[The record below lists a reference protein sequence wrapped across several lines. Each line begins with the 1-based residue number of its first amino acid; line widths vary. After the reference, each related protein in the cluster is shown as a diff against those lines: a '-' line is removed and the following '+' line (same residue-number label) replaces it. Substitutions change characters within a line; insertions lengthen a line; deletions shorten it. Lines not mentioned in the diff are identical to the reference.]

1 MQVEASNPSDDPAHT
16 PPRRVSGRSESIA
29 LPTPCG
35 RRPRRDRSGCG
46 ADRRALFV
54 GSVFVAALLACGCQT
69 SSQATKQTRAESIA
83 PAKGDDTAVL
93 ASATT
98 GQNGNVVT
106 TANGSSNGGAQTAQT
121 GAKDAGGSRW
131 GSFFGHKD
139 TKDTGDG
146 LVLPRNDEAAE
157 NGAADKT
164 AANEF

>member
-1 MQVEASNPSDDPAHT
+1 MQVEASKPSDDPHHT
-16 PPRRVSGRSESIA
+16 PPRRVSGLSESIA
-29 LPTPCG
+29 LPTHCG
-35 RRPRRDRSGCG
+35 GRPRRDRSGCW
-46 ADRRALFV
+46 ADRPVLFV
-54 GSVFVAALLACGCQT
+54 GCVSVAALIVCGCQT

-98 GQNGNVVT
+98 GQNSSVVT
-106 TANGSSNGGAQTAQT
+106 AANGSSSSGPQSSQTA
-121 GAKDAGGSRW
+121 ASGSRW

-139 TKDTGDG
+139 SAED
-146 LVLPRNDEAAE
+146 LVLPRNDQAAE